1 VIGTLGGVVLLSLT
15 ANLLVVLNVNQW
27 YQQLI
32 QGVIIIT
39 AVALYKQKG
48 RQ

>member
-1 VIGTLGGVVLLSLT
+1 VI
-15 ANLLVVLNVNQW
+15 LNVNQW
-27 YQQLI
+27 IQELI
-32 QGVIIIT
+32 QGVIIIG